1 MKRLVLTY
9 LIPLVIAV
17 GTAFLL
23 YKAITKTDFTQKEI
37 KLEIVL
43 DAFQESELQF
53 MIEDDEIFKIENI
66 QTIHVPKASKHII
79 ELTIPSLEKSGRLR
93 IDPSYTL
100 GKWNIHKITL
110 KGLDKSFV
118 FSGIDI
124 VNNFSPINHIKTYE
138 VKPDGTVY
146 IESNGNDS
154 NLISNFYF
162 KKYEGVLNQT
172 PYIYLFPL
180 LLSICFSIL
189 VLYALNKKL
198 QYFNEHKITSNHIL
212 LLSFICLIS
221 MPAIWMNLLP
231 TEKISES
238 ENRVLKSKPVFN
250 FANILSYPK
259 EFTEYFEDNF
269 GFKKTLT
276 SLNSYYK
283 LKAFHASSKPN
294 SVNIGKDNWLFSV
307 DPINSGDYQNKK
319 IYTPEELTKI
329 KHNLEEAK
337 QWHEKRGIHFFVMI
351 LPIKS
356 SIYTEYLPDNMKKKN
371 NTSKL
376 IQLRDYLENNSSAK
390 IIDLTRELLDAK
402 KTQQVY
408 YKQDIHWNF
417 DGGYLGYKKLIQTM
431 SEFNS
436 DLKPITLENY
446 KKEIKLKTNAD
457 LSKQLSLETILANEE
472 PDYKRTCDYPF
483 EEISPPEYSS
493 TTLKQKTRRTII
505 RKSRLPKAIVY
516 RDSFFNMMI
525 TFFSENFSD
534 CVYLWTDEMSQE
546 VIEKEAPNFV
556 VYEMIEANIDKL
568 LEDNPDW
575 MKENK

>member
-1 MKRLVLTY
+1 MKRLILTY
-9 LIPLVIAV
+9 LIPLVFAI
-17 GTAFLL
+17 GSAFLL
-23 YKAITKTDFTQKEI
+23 YTAITKTDFTQKEI
-37 KLEIVL
+37 KLEITL

-53 MIEDDEIFKIENI
+53 MIEDDEIFKLENI
-66 QTIHVPKASKHII
+66 QTIHIPKASKQTI
-79 ELTIPSLEKSGRLR
+79 EITIPSLEKSGRLR

-100 GKWNIHKITL
+100 GKWNIYKIKL
-110 KGLDKSFV
+110 KGLDKSFE
-118 FSGIDI
+118 FSGNEII
-124 VNNFSPINHIKTYE
+124 TNFFAANHIKTYE
-138 VKPDGTVY
+138 VKSDGSVF

-154 NLISNFYF
+154 NLISSFYF

-189 VLYALNKKL
+189 ILYTLNKKL
-198 QYFNEHKITSNHIL
+198 QYFNENKITSHHIL
-212 LLSFICLIS
+212 LFSFICLIS
-221 MPAIWMNLLP
+221 LPAIWMNLLP
-231 TEKISES
+231 SEKISES
-238 ENRVLKSKPVFN
+238 ENRTLKSKPVFN
-250 FANILSYPK
+250 FTNILSYPK
-259 EFTEYFEDNF
+259 EFTEYYEDNF

-283 LKAFHASSKPN
+283 LKAFNASSKPN

-319 IYTPEELTKI
+319 TYSPEELIKI

-337 QWHEKRGIHFFVMI
+337 QWHENRGIHFFVMI

-356 SIYTEYLPDNMKKKN
+356 SIYSEYLPENMKKKN
-371 NTSKL
+371 NISKL
-376 IQLRDYLENNSSAK
+376 IQLRDYLEKNSSAK
-390 IIDLTRELLDAK
+390 IIDLTNELLEAK
-402 KTQQVY
+402 KIHHVY
-408 YKQDIHWNF
+408 YKHDIHWNF
-417 DGGYLGYKKLIQTM
+417 DGGYLGYKKLIQNM
-431 SEFNS
+431 AEFNA
-436 DLKPITLENY
+436 DLKPITLVNY
-446 KKEIKLKTNAD
+446 KKEINLKTNAD

-472 PDYKRTCDYPF
+472 PDYKRICDYPF
-483 EEISPPEYSS
+483 EEITPPEYSS

-505 RKSRLPKAIVY
+505 RKSRLPKAVVY

-534 CVYLWTDEMSQE
+534 CVYLWSDEMSQE
-546 VIEKEAPNFV
+546 VIEKEVPNFV